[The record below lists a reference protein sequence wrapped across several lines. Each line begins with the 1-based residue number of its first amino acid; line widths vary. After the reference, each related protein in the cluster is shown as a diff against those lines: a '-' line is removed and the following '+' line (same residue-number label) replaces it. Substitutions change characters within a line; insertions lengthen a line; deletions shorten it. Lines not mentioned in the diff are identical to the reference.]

1 MGASV
6 GDGNIAGHRRFAQP
20 VEDDVPKRP
29 ERHEGGTAGHRDGIM
44 KIFQC
49 QACDQPVS
57 FESTGCE
64 SCERRLGYVGD
75 LHEMSALEPVGAL
88 WHAYA
93 DPSRKYRF
101 CANAAYEACNWLIP
115 DDAPESYCT
124 ACRHNRVVPDLNITW
139 NLTRWRQIEAAKHR
153 LFYSL
158 LRLNLPL
165 MNRIENPA
173 SGLAFDFLVDPSESY
188 RIGPPVLTG
197 HHSGV
202 ITLNIA
208 EADDVER
215 ERRRTLFGEY
225 YRTLLGHFRH
235 EIGHYFW
242 NVLVRFDQSLW
253 TFRSL
258 FGDERMDYG
267 FALQRHYRDG
277 PPANWEES
285 YVSAYATSHPWEDF
299 AETWAQYLH
308 IVDTV
313 ETAGAFELHV
323 RPRLRNGP
331 ANPVVIDY
339 DPYRTPDFTRLVE
352 AWLPLTYAVNSL
364 SRSMGQ
370 PALYP
375 FKLTPA
381 VIAKLSF
388 IHERIVSM
396 RSIGYGIDSEEAGS
410 EILKAVITGLRK
422 RVPPPNA

>member
-1 MGASV
+1 
-6 GDGNIAGHRRFAQP
+6 
-20 VEDDVPKRP
+20 
-29 ERHEGGTAGHRDGIM
+29 M

-49 QACDQPVS
+49 QACDEPVS
-57 FESTGCE
+57 FESTQCE
-64 SCERRLGYVGD
+64 SCQRRLGYVCAS
-75 LHEMSALEPVGAL
+75 HEMSALEPSGPV

-93 DPSRKYRF
+93 DPGRKYRF
-101 CANAAYEACNWLIP
+101 CANADFSACNWLVPEDSP
-115 DDAPESYCT
+115 DRYCT
-124 ACRHNRVVPDLNITW
+124 SCRHNRVVPDLTLGW

-158 LRLNLPL
+158 LRLDLPL
-165 MNRIENPA
+165 MTRDENPA
-173 SGLAFDFLVDPSESY
+173 TGLAFDFLVDPAESY
-188 RIGPPVLTG
+188 SVGPPVLTG
-197 HHSGV
+197 HRSGL

-242 NVLVRFDQSLW
+242 NVLVRYDQSIW
-253 TFRSL
+253 AFREL
-258 FGDERMDYG
+258 FGDERANYSG
-267 FALQRHYRDG
+267 ALQRYYARG
-277 PPANWEES
+277 APPDWQES

-299 AETWAQYLH
+299 AETWAHYLH

-313 ETAGAFELHV
+313 ETASTFELHV
-323 RPRLRNGP
+323 RPLLRNRAP
-331 ANPVVIDY
+331 EPVVIDF
-339 DPYRTPDFTRLVE
+339 DPYQTPDLDRLVS

-381 VIAKLSF
+381 VIAKLAF
-388 IHERIVSM
+388 VHDRVDTV
-396 RSIGYGIDSEEAGS
+396 RSATGHQPESDM
-410 EILKAVITGLRK
+410 LKAVITGLRQ
-422 RVPPPNA
+422 RVAPPNA